1 MALALLIAG
10 VTGNTNVAGFAALG
24 SLAALYGRMPGH
36 RYRVSVTVLAGLA
49 LTSTVLI
56 VSVAA
61 SQLPV
66 WLVPLVIAALA
77 AAARWSCDALRQ
89 GPPGAMMPIF
99 AAGAASVP
107 ASGVVEVLTRT
118 AATAAGAMIA
128 GAIAVVVAQW
138 HRSRGLA
145 GTTSWADLWAGM
157 RRPELI
163 EPAVLVGL
171 GAAVAGMA
179 AESFGWG
186 HPAWAAL
193 GAIAALQGAELRHV
207 GVRALQRG
215 LGTVLGALLA
225 YPLLHAGM
233 SYWAL
238 AGCVLALQVITELVV
253 ARHYGLA
260 MLTITPMAL
269 LMSSMA
275 APTSAATLAWARSA
289 DTVLGAVVGVLV
301 AVLLAP
307 AAALDRVHQV
317 DPTPSAKSEPVNTAE
332 GDEPVVE
339 LARAESSVSIGR
351 ARVGPAGQPA
361 VVTPGEAG
369 EVVRSEPGSAA
380 VRVLPSS

>member
-1 MALALLIAG
+1 MALALFVAG
-10 VTGNTNVAGFAALG
+10 VTGNSQLAGFAALG
-24 SLAALYGRMPGH
+24 SLAALYGRLPGH

-49 LTSTVLI
+49 MTTTVLI

-61 SQLPV
+61 AQLPS
-66 WLVPLVIAALA
+66 WSVPLVIAALA
-77 AAARWSCDALRQ
+77 SAARWSCDALRQ

-107 ASGVVEVLTRT
+107 AAGVGEVLTRT
-118 AATAAGAMIA
+118 AATAIGAMIA
-128 GAIAVVVAQW
+128 VIVAVVVAGW

-145 GTTSWADLWAGM
+145 KTTSWSDLWAGT
-157 RRPELI
+157 RRPDLI
-163 EPAVLVGL
+163 APAVLVGL

-179 AESFGWG
+179 ADSFGWE

-215 LGTVLGALLA
+215 LGTVLGALVA
-225 YPLLHAGM
+225 YPLLHAGLGF
-233 SYWAL
+233 WAL

-275 APTSAATLAWARSA
+275 APTSAATLAWDRSA

-307 AAALDRVHQV
+307 AAALDRVHQDDQTASAPEV
-317 DPTPSAKSEPVNTAE
+317 EADVAADERPVEPVLADAAGSPTP
-332 GDEPVVE
+332 
-339 LARAESSVSIGR
+339 RAAGL
-351 ARVGPAGQPA
+351 VGPDTVATLGAAQRRGDAPDA
-361 VVTPGEAG
+361 
-369 EVVRSEPGSAA
+369 SA
-380 VRVLPSS
+380 VRPLTGS